1 MSMANVNE
9 TGNRGNRILAGSDSA
24 PISDGVG
31 REKDEMEYVYPDLL
45 YKELIA
51 LMVVLIFLTIISI
64 FIDAPLLDIANPG
77 KTENPAK
84 APWYFIGLQEVLV
97 YFDPWIAGVVLPLL
111 ILFGLTVVPYL
122 DGNQKGSGEYTFSE
136 RKFAIINFII
146 GFALWWGLIFIGWYL
161 RGPNWQF
168 YWIGESWVYQKPL
181 EASLVNFSL
190 FGGVAFFIFY
200 FSAGL
205 VLPRLLWRNYFSG
218 WSTMKYVTTIGFI
231 LLMYGVPIKMFFRLF
246 FNIRYI
252 LITPWFNI

>member
-1 MSMANVNE
+1 MSIKNITE
-9 TGNRGNRILAGSDSA
+9 DRGNRILAGSDSA
-24 PISDGVG
+24 PISEAVG
-31 REKDEMEYVYPDLL
+31 REKNEMEFVYPYLL

-51 LMVVLIFLTIISI
+51 LMVVLILLAIASI
-64 FIDAPLLDIANPG
+64 YLNAPLLDIANPG

-111 ILFGLTVVPYL
+111 ILIGLIVIPYV
-122 DGNQKGSGEYTFSE
+122 DRNPKGSGEYTFSE
-136 RKFAIINFII
+136 RKFAIINYVI
-146 GFALWWGLIFIGWYL
+146 GFTLWWVLIFIGWHL

-190 FGGVAFFIFY
+190 LGGLALIMFY
-200 FSAGL
+200 FSGGL
-205 VLPRLLWRNYFSG
+205 ILPRLLWKNFFTG
-218 WSTMKYVTTIGFI
+218 WSKITYVITMVFI
-231 LLMYGVPIKMFFRLF
+231 LLMYGVPIKMFLRLF
-246 FNIRYI
+246 FHVRYI